1 MKRITLFLIT
11 GLLLITSSIS
21 AAWAVPDNAA
31 KAGSQ
36 DKTIADSEI
45 QMMGNKFKDAANLW
59 CSASIQ
65 QMADVGLIS
74 GYTDGSFRPHKNAS
88 QAEMITLLMR
98 LVELNGTA
106 GEATDSIQLQ
116 AVPGWAKTAVQQAV
130 ALKIISLD
138 QFQPDQPATR
148 LQTCLALAKALE
160 AKGLLE
166 PVKYASPTFA
176 DSSMIDEDDLK
187 YIIAMYQAGYI
198 NGTPGNKFLPQN
210 GITRGEM
217 AAIMAR
223 IQVDLEQEDD
233 GETAQAAQSE
243 LESYLLSHHAAIKYI
258 PVEKLTLDGGA
269 DRAEVKV
276 YVNLVTYADEWDD
289 LEKNYIKNWLNYL
302 IRDIHNK
309 LAKQTVVK
317 CEIINTHNNDTVIR
331 YVKKG
336 AGDLAGNYNDLS
348 VNDVFEVEA
357 KVDGDR
363 FDIGGITFAVVFINY
378 AENDEITV
386 DLAALKYF
394 ITSPWDVM
402 KSDDIKDN
410 VVGICEKIAAE
421 FYRLADVEP
430 TTVTIS
436 FYDHKSQLIK
446 SYKYDIGKELLVRL

>member
-1 MKRITLFLIT
+1 MKKITLFLIT
-11 GLLLITSSIS
+11 GLLLIILSAS
-21 AAWAVPDNAA
+21 AAWAVPDNAV
-31 KAGSQ
+31 KAGSH
-36 DKTIADSEI
+36 DKTIADNEI
-45 QMMGNKFKDAANLW
+45 PVMGNKFKDAANLW
-59 CSASIQ
+59 CSTSIQ
-65 QMADVGLIS
+65 RMADIGLVS
-74 GYTDGSFRPHKNAS
+74 GYTDGSFRPHENVS

-98 LVELNGTA
+98 LVELNGSA
-106 GEATDSIQLQ
+106 GAATGSDQLQ
-116 AVPGWAKTAVQQAV
+116 AVPGWAKAAVQQAV

-176 DSSMIDEDDLK
+176 DSSRIDEDDLK

-198 NGTPGNKFLPQN
+198 NGTPGNRFLPQN

-223 IQVDLEQEDD
+223 IQADLDLKMDGADD
-233 GETAQAAQSE
+233 QAGQSE
-243 LESYLLSHHAAIKYI
+243 LESYLLSHHATIKYI
-258 PVEKLTLDGGA
+258 PVEKLTLNGSAGKA
-269 DRAEVKV
+269 SVKV

-289 LEKNYIKNWLNYL
+289 LEKNDIKKWLNYL
-302 IRDIHNK
+302 VRDIHNK
-309 LAKQTVVK
+309 LAKQTLVK

-336 AGDLAGNYNDLS
+336 AGDLAGSYNDLS
-348 VNDVFEVEA
+348 VNDVFEVEV

-363 FDIGGITFAVVFINY
+363 FDIGGLTFAVVLINY

-402 KSDDIKDN
+402 KSDDIEDN

-430 TTVTIS
+430 VTVTIS
-436 FYDHKSQLIK
+436 FYDHKSQLMK
-446 SYKYDIGKELLVRL
+446 SYKYDFVKELLVRL